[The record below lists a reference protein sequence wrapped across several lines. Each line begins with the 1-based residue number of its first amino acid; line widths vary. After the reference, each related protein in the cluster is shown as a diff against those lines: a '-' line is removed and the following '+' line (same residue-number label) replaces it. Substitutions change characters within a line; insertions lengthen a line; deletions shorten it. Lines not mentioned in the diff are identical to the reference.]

1 MAQLDIL
8 ITNNAGGRGSTP
20 NANGNPANQP
30 ATTGG
35 NTATAATRDT
45 SVKQTMAS
53 VYAHRVFSIATSTA
67 KSIAR
72 FSISQYGDM
81 TGDYLGQKK
90 IDNAISNAET
100 LISIGSSTIMGA
112 MAGGWVGALFGLA
125 TSAISAG
132 VNSWQASVQIEKNIT
147 RANNAANYNAQR
159 IGSILVN
166 GNRG

>member
-8 ITNNAGGRGSTP
+8 ITNNAGGRGNTSS
-20 NANGNPANQP
+20 ANGNPANQP

-45 SVKQTMAS
+45 SVKQTMTS
-53 VYAHRVFSIATSTA
+53 VYVHRVFSIATSTA

-90 IDNAISNAET
+90 IDNAISLAET
-100 LISIGSSTIMGA
+100 MISIGTTTIMGA
-112 MAGGWVGALFGLA
+112 MSGGFVGAMVGLA
-125 TSAISAG
+125 SSVASIG
-132 VNSWQASVQIEKNIT
+132 VNAYQANKEFEKNIT

>member
-8 ITNNAGGRGSTP
+8 ITNNAGGRGNTP
-20 NANGNPANQP
+20 SANGNPTNQP

-53 VYAHRVFSIATSTA
+53 VYVHRVFSIATSTA

-90 IDNAISNAET
+90 LDNAISLAET
-100 LISIGSSTIMGA
+100 MISIGTTTIMGA
-112 MAGGWVGALFGLA
+112 MSGGFVGAMVGLA
-125 TSAISAG
+125 SSVASIGINAY
-132 VNSWQASVQIEKNIT
+132 QANKEFEKNIT

>member
-20 NANGNPANQP
+20 NANGNSTNQP

-53 VYAHRVFSIATSTA
+53 VYVHRVYSIAASTA
-67 KSIAR
+67 KSMAR

-90 IDNAISNAET
+90 IDNAISLAET
-100 LISIGSSTIMGA
+100 MISIGTTTIMGA
-112 MAGGWVGALFGLA
+112 MSGGIPGAVFGFIA
-125 TSAISAG
+125 SA
-132 VNSWQASVQIEKNIT
+132 ASVGVSAYQANKEFEKNIT

>member
-8 ITNNAGGRGSTP
+8 ITNNAGGRGNTP
-20 NANGNPANQP
+20 NANGNPTNQN

-125 TSAISAG
+125 TSTISAG

>member
-8 ITNNAGGRGSTP
+8 ITNNAGGRGNTP
-20 NANGNPANQP
+20 NANGNPTNQP

-45 SVKQTMAS
+45 SVKQTMTS
-53 VYAHRVFSIATSTA
+53 VYVHRVFSIATSTA
-67 KSIAR
+67 KSMAR

-125 TSAISAG
+125 TSTINASVSA
-132 VNSWQASVQIEKNIT
+132 WQASVQIEKNIT
-147 RANNAANYNAQR
+147 RANNAAIIMR
-159 IGSILVN
+159 SV
-166 GNRG
+166 